1 SHFLAQALPSDPP
14 PASARA
20 PRDPPTCCV
29 NPRPTPRMARG
40 RRSATAAL
48 LGAAALWAG
57 RAFVLAPGGP
67 GHPAAAAAR
76 LVARRSG
83 APVDGGNL
91 GGDFWAHPWAEA
103 LGKSPKGD
111 DIVFDDV
118 VEHFNRL
125 REEDGLDP
133 LMEGSSPLVI
143 LEGIVTNSE
152 QSGQKGLNKA
162 ERIADGIQASSF
174 LLSELTE

>member
-1 SHFLAQALPSDPP
+1 
-14 PASARA
+14 
-20 PRDPPTCCV
+20 
-29 NPRPTPRMARG
+29 MARDH
-40 RRSATAAL
+40 RSGAAL
-48 LGAAALWAG
+48 LLAVAALWAG
-57 RAFVLAPGGP
+57 RAFLLSGSTGR
-67 GHPAAAAAR
+67 PAAAAAR
-76 LVARRSG
+76 LVARRAD

-111 DIVFDDV
+111 DIEFDDV
-118 VEHFNRL
+118 VEHFNKL
-125 REEDGLDP
+125 REEDGLEP